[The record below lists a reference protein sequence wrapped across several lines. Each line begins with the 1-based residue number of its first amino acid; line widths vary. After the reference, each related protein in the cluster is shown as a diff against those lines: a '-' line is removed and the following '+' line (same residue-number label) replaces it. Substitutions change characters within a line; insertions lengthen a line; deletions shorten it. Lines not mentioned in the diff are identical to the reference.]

1 MGPRVNKL
9 IDKNKT
15 TDEIESEYFKQ
26 KEIFTTPWM

>member
-1 MGPRVNKL
+1 MGPRVNQL

-15 TDEIESEYFKQ
+15 TDEIKSEYFKQ